1 MIDNKDLGNKRHGVD
16 GVQIIF
22 NQQVDNTSTNDY
34 GEVYQYFEFY
44 DTSDNPIINPT
55 YNSNI
60 WNLKRYVIGRE
71 DKIYYNFIQLSE
83 LPMNLGSYKQVV
95 VLNPKQ
101 EDVVIK
107 VNYLKVSLV
116 LDTTKLNNFTDGE
129 VIR

>member
-101 EDVVIK
+101 EDVIIK
-107 VNYLKVSLV
+107 VNYTKVSLV

-129 VIR
+129 IIK